1 MRNLI
6 LKAARPAFGGLFIGR
21 HEGKVVMIKGALLPD
36 ETVEVTIDDEKK
48 DYITASV
55 RKIIEPSPHRIES
68 ACKHFG
74 SCGGCHFQHIPYN
87 LQIQIK
93 EEILRDCLKR
103 LAKIETAL
111 SAPLINNNPWNYRL
125 RGQFKASRGKAGFY
139 KANSREIVDI
149 DNCPLM
155 IKEINESFRKAKY
168 LLKGINIKEI
178 HITAGDSLIALIK
191 APGFKKSAAQWK
203 RLASGFPDSGFS
215 GLFVE
220 MKNKKLLRYGDRYTT
235 LHLADLE
242 YTISPMS
249 FFQSNWGLNRRVVS
263 FIKNNL
269 HSLKGKKV
277 LDLYSGA
284 GNFSMPAAAA
294 GAEVTAVE
302 GNPFAI
308 EDGKRNLEINNIG
321 NYRFIHSP
329 AADFQPKKRFDIVIL
344 DPPRPGLS
352 NKGINKV
359 LTLMP
364 ERIVY
369 ISCNPATFARDLKRL
384 TVKYDIE
391 SIRMIDF
398 FPQTYHIESLAF
410 LNLR

>member
-1 MRNLI
+1 MQNLI

-21 HEGKVVMIKGALLPD
+21 HKGKVVMIKGALLPD
-36 ETVEVTIDDEKK
+36 ETAEVTVDDEKK

-55 RKIIEPSPHRIES
+55 RKIIEPSPHRIEP
-68 ACKHFG
+68 ACKYFG

-87 LQIQIK
+87 LQIQLK
-93 EEILRDCLKR
+93 EEILGDCLKR
-103 LAKIETAL
+103 LAGIETGL
-111 SAPLINNNPWNYRL
+111 SEPIINDNPWNYRL

-139 KANSREIVDI
+139 RGNSRELIDI

-155 IKEINESFRKAKY
+155 VKEINKSFRKVKY

-178 HITAGDSLIALIK
+178 HITAGDSLIALIR
-191 APGFKKSAAQWK
+191 APGLNKSAAQRNK
-203 RLASGFPDSGFS
+203 VAACFTDSGFS
-215 GLFVE
+215 GLFIE
-220 MKNKKLLRYGDRYTT
+220 MRNKKLLRYGAGYTI
-235 LHLADLE
+235 LHLADLK

-269 HSLKGKKV
+269 QPLKGKKV

-284 GNFSMPAAAA
+284 GNFSMPATA

-308 EDGKRNLEINNIG
+308 EDGKRNLEINSIG
-321 NYRFIHSP
+321 DFRFILSP
-329 AADFQPKKRFDIVIL
+329 ADDFNSKDRFDIVIL
-344 DPPRPGLS
+344 DPPRAGLS
-352 NKGINKV
+352 NKGMDKI
-359 LTLMP
+359 LALMP

-384 TVKYDIE
+384 TGKYDIG
-391 SIRMIDF
+391 SIRMVDF
-398 FPQTYHIESLAF
+398 FPQTHHIESLAF
-410 LNLR
+410 LSLR

>member
-55 RKIIEPSPHRIES
+55 RKIIEPSPHRIEP

-93 EEILRDCLKR
+93 EEILMDCLKR

-125 RGQFKASRGKAGFY
+125 RGQFKACRGKAGFY
-139 KANSREIVDI
+139 RENSREIVDI

-155 IKEINESFRKAKY
+155 VKEINESFRKAKY
-168 LLKGINIKEI
+168 LLKGINIREI

-191 APGFKKSAAQWK
+191 APGFKKSAAQWN
-203 RLASGFPDSGFS
+203 RLASGFLDSGFS

-220 MKNKKLLRYGDRYTT
+220 MKNKKLLRYGDRYTV
-235 LHLADLE
+235 LPLADLK

-269 HSLKGKKV
+269 QPLKGKKV

-284 GNFSMPAAAA
+284 GNFSIPAA
-294 GAEVTAVE
+294 GTEVTAVE

-308 EDGKRNLEINNIG
+308 EDGKRNLEINNIS
-321 NYRFIHSP
+321 NCRFIRSP
-329 AADFQPKKRFDIVIL
+329 AADFHSEDRFDIVIL
-344 DPPRPGLS
+344 DPPRAGLS
-352 NKGINKV
+352 NKGMDKV

-369 ISCNPATFARDLKRL
+369 ISCNPSTFARDLRRL
-384 TVKYDIE
+384 TAKYGIE
-391 SIRMIDF
+391 SIRMINF